1 MMIIMERKET
11 IEFKPITR
19 KPGDPIRSEDWNM
32 MQDMLLSDM
41 YSLKREIEELREY
54 VNNLIE
60 TIVLTNLE
68 SSVGT
73 AYALDEIV
81 QGESDSYNLKTVGLI
96 TKQYVTSVWGIG
108 DICQFG
114 IADRFDILYFWSGA
128 YNGNNNMLDVSLE
141 YVEGEKD
148 EMVGTNLYI
157 NDKSQLGSPTGNNPY
172 QEYIYNKYG
181 TWYKYKIK
189 NPFPEKEVRYI
200 KFTNIN
206 SDTNPR
212 IGNVIRIEKKIKQI
226 VD

>member
-11 IEFKPITR
+11 LEFKPITR

-54 VNNLIE
+54 VNNLSE

-141 YVEGEKD
+141 YVEGDKD

-181 TWYKYKIK
+181 AWYKYKIK
-189 NPFPEKEVRYI
+189 NPFPDKEVRYI

-226 VD
+226 VY

>member
-1 MMIIMERKET
+1 MMMIMERKET
-11 IEFKPITR
+11 IEFKPIIR
-19 KPGDPIRSEDWNM
+19 KPGDPIRSEDWNI

-54 VNNLIE
+54 VNNLSE

-73 AYALDEIV
+73 SYALDEIV

-141 YVEGEKD
+141 YVEGDKD
-148 EMVGTNLYI
+148 EMVGTNLYV
-157 NDKSQLGSPTGNNPY
+157 NDKSQLSSPTDNNPY

-181 TWYKYKIK
+181 TWYKYKIR
-189 NPFPEKEVRYI
+189 NPFPDKEVRYI

-226 VD
+226 VS